1 MSKASRVSRRG
12 FLKTSAMAAT
22 AAGVAQSRLGAVEP
36 AHSRPASANER
47 IRIGMMGTGG
57 RGIWLITEDLSKRSN
72 VEMVYVCDVDETRRA
87 RGAREVET
95 RTGRKPMAV
104 ADFRE
109 MLDDKSINAIF
120 NCTPDHWHAL
130 GTVMA
135 CQAGKDVYCEKPASH
150 TMWEGRKSVEAARK
164 YNRVV
169 QLGTQT
175 RSGPYTFAAR
185 EFLESGKLGQVHL
198 VRVRNLKEVPPVPPA
213 KDSEPPKGIDYD
225 TWLGPAPRRPYNPS
239 RFHYNW
245 HWIWDYSGGDIIN
258 DGVHQIDA
266 ARYLIGKDFPKSVYS
281 SGGIL
286 AGKDARET
294 PDTQLATWDFGDC
307 LMHFELALWTPH
319 MKKMDWMLR
328 DTDQYPEWPFLAT
341 TVEIHGTKGMMYFER
356 HGGGWQAWGVDDK
369 LNGSSNGPHPH
380 GPHIA
385 NFFECMAT
393 RKRPNADIEE
403 GHRSTLLCQMA
414 NISCRLGGRKLA
426 FDAATETFGADAEA
440 NTYCRSEQRKP
451 WIVPENV

>member
-1 MSKASRVSRRG
+1 MATPVNRRG
-12 FLKTSAMAAT
+12 FLKRAAT
-22 AAGVAQSRLGAVEP
+22 TAAAVAAANSSQSMAQQVTSQPG
-36 AHSRPASANER
+36 SANSR

-57 RGIWLITEDLSKRSN
+57 RGTWLITEDLTKRAN
-72 VEMVYVCDVDETRRA
+72 VEIACLCDVDSA
-87 RGAREVET
+87 RLAKAAQEVET
-95 RTGRKPMAV
+95 RTGRKPKV
-104 ADFRE
+104 LADFRQ
-109 MLDDKSINAIF
+109 MLDDKSIDAVF

-130 GTVMA
+130 GTILA

-150 TMWEGRKSVEAARK
+150 TMWEGRKMVEAARK
-164 YNRVV
+164 YKRIV

-175 RSGPYTFAAR
+175 RSGPYTMEAR
-185 EFLESGKLGQVHL
+185 KFIEEGKLGDVHL
-198 VRVRNLKEVPPVPPA
+198 VRVRNLKEVTPVPPA
-213 KDSEPPKGIDYD
+213 PDGEPPKGVDYD
-225 TWLGPAPRRPYNPS
+225 MWVGPAPLKPYNPS

-245 HWIWDYSGGDIIN
+245 HWVWDYSGGDIIN

-286 AGKDARET
+286 ATKDAKET
-294 PDTQLATWDFGDC
+294 PDTQLVTWDFGDC

-328 DTDQYPEWPFLAT
+328 DTDQFPDWPFLAT

-369 LNGSSNGPHPH
+369 LVGSGNGPHPH

-385 NFFECMAT
+385 NFFECMSS
-393 RKRPNADIEE
+393 RKQPNADIEE
-403 GHRSTLLCQMA
+403 GHRSTLLTQMA
-414 NISCRLGGRKLA
+414 NISYRLGGRKLV
-426 FDAATETFGADAEA
+426 FEPATETFADDAEA
-440 NTYCRSEQRKP
+440 NKYCRIEQRKP
-451 WIVPENV
+451 WVIPENV